1 MPIEPV
7 TAPAAL
13 LFGKLPKHGDFV
25 ARGADPRAREAL
37 DGWLSLTIAR
47 AGEAGAADFAAAH
60 EAAPV
65 WRFVCGS
72 EAWSAGWTAGAVA
85 PSVDRAGRRFF
96 IVLAAVGLSPQ
107 DAGARG
113 RALAEAMESL
123 IYDAFCEG
131 WDADDLHRAA
141 TRTIEAMGGAS
152 GHAPPTADAW
162 WVADAE
168 GRPAL
173 EQDRRPPDLMVGMA
187 AISAREGVV

>member
-13 LFGKLPKHGDFV
+13 LFGKLPRHGDFV

-37 DGWLSLTIAR
+37 DGWLSLSITR
-47 AGEAGAADFAAAH
+47 ASEAGAEDFAAAH

-65 WRFVCGS
+65 WLFVSRS
-72 EAWSAGWTAGAVA
+72 ETWSAGWTAGAVA

-96 IVLAAVGLSPQ
+96 VVLAAVMLSPE

-113 RALAEAMESL
+113 RALAEAMDSL
-123 IYDAFCEG
+123 IYDAFSQG
-131 WDADDLHRAA
+131 WDADDLYRAA
-141 TRTIEAMGGAS
+141 SRTIESMTNES
-152 GHAPPTADAW
+152 GDSRPTADAW

-173 EQDRRPPDLMVGMA
+173 EQDRRPADLMLGMA
-187 AISAREGVV
+187 AISATEGVV